1 MSLREGAAG
10 ATEEEMADWI
20 REGKVE
26 KRRKRGRF
34 ERRLRE
40 ERWRDQSKRLCVREA
55 GMGTDHN
62 WDEAKSRV
70 EE

>member
-40 ERWRDQSKRLCVREA
+40 ER
-55 GMGTDHN
+55 
-62 WDEAKSRV
+62 
-70 EE
+70 

>member
-1 MSLREGAAG
+1 LGRKRTNRTEVAGAETDSAAEARLAMSLREGAAG

-40 ERWRDQSKRLCVREA
+40 ER
-55 GMGTDHN
+55 
-62 WDEAKSRV
+62 
-70 EE
+70 